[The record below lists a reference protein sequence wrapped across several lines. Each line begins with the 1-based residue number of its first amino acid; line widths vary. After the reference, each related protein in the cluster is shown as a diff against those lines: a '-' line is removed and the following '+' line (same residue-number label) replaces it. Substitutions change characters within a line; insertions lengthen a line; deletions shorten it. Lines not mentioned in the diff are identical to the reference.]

1 MEIGGEDFGIDP
13 ETHVGAPAGFV
24 DNFSLTELVIGED
37 ARQVLVAQ
45 FRSLVVL
52 LLIAVATV
60 ALLLGDQGRLGEAEA
75 LYVDTLV
82 FTDGL
87 GLLNVD
93 GLHLYYRALL
103 GDESQI
109 VNVPAVIPLPPAP
122 WLLASA
128 LVGLGLVGRRRVTA

>member
-37 ARQVLVAQ
+37 AQAD
-45 FRSLVVL
+45 L
-52 LLIAVATV
+52 LKA
-60 ALLLGDQGRLGEAEA
+60 ALGVRHGQAPLLQLGLAGGEFGEAEA